1 MFSDRMPVFWLVIEL
16 HLGSWLFHI
25 IRPKY
30 HFHSKEG
37 IEI

>member
-1 MFSDRMPVFWLVIEL
+1 MFSDRMAVFWLVIEL